1 MNQIA
6 AATVQGNN
14 EHSYKHTEHW
24 KLSFKVTLAL
34 TELPAGFTHP
44 IAPAALITMSA
55 QPTNELTVS
64 ITETGMISFYV
75 FQLSQWLRQASMANA
90 QN

>member
-1 MNQIA
+1 MS
-6 AATVQGNN
+6 T
-14 EHSYKHTEHW
+14 HTNTQHW

-34 TELPAGFTHP
+34 TESPAGFTHP

-64 ITETGMISFYV
+64 ITETGMISLYV
-75 FQLSQWLRQASMANA
+75 FQLSQWLWQASMTNA